1 MRAAFIIVP
10 LVLIIAVAGFVVWK
24 ISGLKQRLVDDLQ
37 AELHA
42 KAQIASLD
50 LDIGAGELHA
60 AGITL
65 QNQREDAPWETA
77 AIDQASIHF
86 KFSDLFT
93 SPLPV
98 EVKITG
104 WRVNLHTTAQ
114 EPPPDLGSA
123 PPDSSFGDGYVADNK
138 RVRVNSI
145 SATQGEVT
153 LGLSTTQSVM
163 IHGVSFEAG
172 TSGGA
177 NWTTQLR
184 VDSVDAGTFKTG
196 SGSVKMYSDGDK
208 ITFSDLS
215 VLCGDGQITG
225 NGDLGTSAP
234 HPLHGTFNATSV
246 PISMLVAAR
255 WQVKLS
261 GLVTGNVTYQGDDNS
276 ATATGTIS
284 VAGGKFNLFPWL
296 GQAVQLVGLPDITDT
311 TVDQAT
317 ADLIWKNHLL
327 TLQNIDIRKND
338 VFRIGGQASITA
350 AGEIDGHLQLGLPST
365 AVAKWPKL
373 QTDVFSVAHDD
384 FNWADVHVTGTPDH
398 LQEDLSSRL
407 LAVGAAQGGQ
417 LLQQTTQKASDFI
430 NSLLK

>member
-10 LVLIIAVAGFVVWK
+10 LVLILAVAGFVVWK

-37 AELHA
+37 SELHA

-65 QNQREDAPWETA
+65 QNQRPDAPWDTA

-86 KFSDLFT
+86 KFSDLLAST
-93 SPLPV
+93 LPV
-98 EVKITG
+98 DVKITG
-104 WRVNLHTTAQ
+104 WKVNLHTTAQ
-114 EPPPDLGSA
+114 EPPPEAGTETSG
-123 PPDSSFGDGYVADNK
+123 SSFGDDGAESK

-145 SATQGEVT
+145 AATQGEVT
-153 LGLSTTQSVM
+153 LGLSDTQSVM
-163 IHGVSFEAG
+163 IHGVSFQAG
-172 TSGGA
+172 TSGGP
-177 NWTTQLR
+177 NWTTQLQ
-184 VDSVDAGTFKTG
+184 VDSIDAGTFKTG
-196 SGSVKMYSDGDK
+196 NGSVKLYSDGDK

-215 VLCGDGQITG
+215 ILCGDGQIAG
-225 NGDLGTSAP
+225 GGDLGTVAP
-234 HPLHGTFNATSV
+234 HPLHGTFTATSI
-246 PISMLVAAR
+246 PITMLVAAR

-261 GLVTGNVTYQGDDNS
+261 GLVTGNVNYQGDDNS

-317 ADLIWKNHLL
+317 ADLTWKNHLL
-327 TLQNIDIRKND
+327 TLQNIDVRKND
-338 VFRIGGQASITA
+338 VFRIGGQANVTA
-350 AGEIDGHLQLGLPST
+350 VGEIDGHLKLGLPS
-365 AVAKWPKL
+365 AAIAKWPKL
-373 QTDVFSVAHDD
+373 QTDVFSVAQDD
-384 FNWADVHVTGTPDH
+384 FNWTDVHVTGTPDH
-398 LQEDLSSRL
+398 LQEDLSPRL

-417 LLQQTTQKASDFI
+417 LIQQTTQKASDFI